1 MRLKMTILK
10 KIYQMLMPSL
20 VVWEVERVVSKI
32 NGAIDKLLSS
42 QVQSLQEA
50 DAIYNRLSGVRR
62 VESTNRTGLQMIG
75 TDLPRRAVF
84 DLSAGAKGMVPT
96 FDIIEKD
103 GKTTLQLVTQGQ
115 S

>member
-1 MRLKMTILK
+1 
-10 KIYQMLMPSL
+10 
-20 VVWEVERVVSKI
+20 
-32 NGAIDKLLSS
+32 
-42 QVQSLQEA
+42 
-50 DAIYNRLSGVRR
+50 
-62 VESTNRTGLQMIG
+62 MIG

-84 DLSAGAKGMVPT
+84 DLSAGAKGVVPT